1 MKPTL
6 LTLGLCVLCLAG
18 CGKKPPPPAPTNA
31 VPAGNPLTAPADY
44 VGAIARS
51 QRQAAKVTDLA
62 SLTRAIQMFQASED
76 RYPTNLN
83 ELVAKQYMPAIPALP
98 SGMKYQ
104 YDPSS
109 GQVKAVNVP

>member
-1 MKPTL
+1 MKPL
-6 LTLGLCVLCLAG
+6 WISLGVGVLCLAG
-18 CGKKPPPPAPTNA
+18 CGKKAPQPAQTNA
-31 VPAGNPLTAPADY
+31 APIGNPLTAPADY

-62 SLTRAIQMFQASED
+62 SLTRAIQMFQATED

-83 ELVAKQYMPAIPALP
+83 ELVAKQYMPALPALP